1 MNLSNLLTAAV
12 PAVFVICFTVAVFT
26 ACLSTD
32 PGRRRDALRVLD
44 KLSDLVSRIS
54 GKGCKH

>member
-1 MNLSNLLTAAV
+1 M
-12 PAVFVICFTVAVFT
+12 FVICFTVAVFT

-32 PGRRRDALRVLD
+32 PGWRRDALRVLD

-54 GKGCKH
+54 GKGGKG